1 MLVDGRAR
9 AVLGRED
16 WARFST
22 AADRCHQF
30 PPAANEAESAE
41 VGCVGSQIKAQE
53 GTTSSSNK
61 AARPCDGPLDI
72 AFN

>member
-16 WARFST
+16 WARFSV
-22 AADRCHQF
+22 AADRCHRLAQ
-30 PPAANEAESAE
+30 AANEAESGE
-41 VGCVGSQIKAQE
+41 VGCFGWQIKAQE
-53 GTTSSSNK
+53 GTTDSSDK
-61 AARPCDGPLDI
+61 AASLCDGPLDL